1 VAGRDPLPA
10 LRFAPGHLPSKGKGP
25 SVRGPESI
33 GTDAA
38 AHPAGE
44 PLMRVWNWEG
54 FFSYFT
60 NAYLLQGALVT
71 LLLTATTLF
80 LGFLLG
86 LGVTLLRL
94 SSSRTLNLIAMGYVW
109 VFRGT
114 PLLVQLIIIYTG
126 LPQLGLVRL
135 SVFESAI
142 IGLALNEA
150 AYLSEILRGGI
161 LSVPPGQKDA
171 ARSLGLNAR
180 QGFIL
185 VTMPQ
190 ALRVIIPPLGNSVNG
205 LLKTT
210 SIASVI
216 SMEELLRRGQILMQ
230 QRFEVLEIFCVV
242 AILYLVMTTGWDF
255 VQRRIE
261 AYFGKAYGPMQSV
274 QHVRDDR

>member
-1 VAGRDPLPA
+1 
-10 LRFAPGHLPSKGKGP
+10 
-25 SVRGPESI
+25 
-33 GTDAA
+33 
-38 AHPAGE
+38 
-44 PLMRVWNWEG
+44 MRVWNWEG

-60 NAYLLQGALVT
+60 NAYLLEGALVT
-71 LLLTATTLF
+71 LFLTVSTLT
-80 LGFLLG
+80 LGFFLG
-86 LGVTLLRL
+86 LGVTLMRMSASRAL
-94 SSSRTLNLIAMGYVW
+94 SGLAQVYVW

-161 LSVPPGQKDA
+161 LSVGAGQRDA
-171 ARSLGLNAR
+171 ARALGLNRR
-180 QGFIL
+180 QAFLL

-210 SIASVI
+210 SIASVV

-242 AILYLVMTTGWDF
+242 AILYLVMTTAWDM

-261 AYFGKAYGPMQSV
+261 AYFGKAYGAMEARQL
-274 QHVRDDR
+274 VRDDR